1 MVYEGFEQADTE
13 LGETQRENEEYGRYL
28 LNQLEYPI
36 DEILKEGRPMSETLY
51 QGFCAEYHLIADL
64 YRIGLEGTKPAAD
77 FGFDVVSTNF
87 RKAVYENKA
96 QETYLYQ
103 VKSRY
108 VNKEDWEVENG
119 NRTVKKDFSIYSN
132 DMLKLIMTKN
142 SYLVLYLIEKEGGRI
157 IQYIWLSNYQLD
169 NLLLS
174 GKVKIRTNNKT
185 KKKEFRFPITLQEV
199 NNTTT
204 VQIKDI
210 SLNNIH
216 LDISNYHDRK
226 TNIIEPSSEKEIY
239 PFDWL
244 DILKLK
250 GVVSSSKDICPEC
263 SSKMVKKISVFGIFH
278 RCESSACKFKRS
290 LKYRTHIN

>member
-1 MVYEGFEQADTE
+1 MGEVYGEFEQQPDIE
-13 LGETQRENEEYGRYL
+13 LGEDALEYRYWEYL
-28 LNQLEYPI
+28 LNSLEYPI
-36 DEILKEGRPMSETLY
+36 DEILEEGRPMSESLY
-51 QGFCAEYHLIADL
+51 RGFCAEYHLIADL

-77 FGFDVVSTNF
+77 FGFDVMSTNF

-96 QETYLYQ
+96 QETFLYQ

-108 VNKEDWEVENG
+108 VNKEDWKVKNG
-119 NRTVKKDFSIYSN
+119 KRTVKKHFSIFTN

-174 GKVKIRTNNKT
+174 EKVEIRTDNET
-185 KKKEFRFPITLQEV
+185 KRKYFKFPITLQEV
-199 NNTTT
+199 NNATT

-210 SLNNIH
+210 TLNNIH
-216 LDISNYHDRK
+216 LDISNYNDRK
-226 TNIIEPSSEKEIY
+226 TNIIEPSSEEETY

-250 GVVSSSKDICPEC
+250 MVVSISNNICRRCGSKI
-263 SSKMVKKISVFGIFH
+263 VKRIFTFGTFYH
-278 RCESSACKFKRS
+278 CESLACKPKR
-290 LKYRTHIN
+290 RPHINR

>member
-1 MVYEGFEQADTE
+1 MVYEEFEQADTE
-13 LGETQRENEEYGRYL
+13 AGEEEYENEQYGWYL
-28 LNQLEYPI
+28 VNQLEYPTEHI
-36 DEILKEGRPMSETLY
+36 FEEGRPMSETLY

-77 FGFDVVSTNF
+77 FGFDVMSTNF

-103 VKSRY
+103 VKARY
-108 VNKEDWEVENG
+108 INKEDWDGDIG
-119 NRTVKKDFSIYSN
+119 NRTVKKEFFIYSN

-142 SYLVLYLIEKEGGRI
+142 SYLVLYLIEKESGRI
-157 IQYIWLSNYQLD
+157 AQYIWLSNYQLD

-174 GKVKIRTNNKT
+174 GKAEIWTDDKT
-185 KKKEFRFPITLQEV
+185 GKTYFKLLITLQEV
-199 NNTTT
+199 NYTRN

-216 LDISNYHDRK
+216 LDISNYNNRK
-226 TNIIEPSSEKEIY
+226 TNIIEPTSEKERY

-244 DILKLK
+244 DILKLEA
-250 GVVSSSKDICPEC
+250 V
-263 SSKMVKKISVFGIFH
+263 
-278 RCESSACKFKRS
+278 ESSTTDTCPKCGSKLVERVSKFGKFLGCKSYPTCKYKR
-290 LKYRTHIN
+290 